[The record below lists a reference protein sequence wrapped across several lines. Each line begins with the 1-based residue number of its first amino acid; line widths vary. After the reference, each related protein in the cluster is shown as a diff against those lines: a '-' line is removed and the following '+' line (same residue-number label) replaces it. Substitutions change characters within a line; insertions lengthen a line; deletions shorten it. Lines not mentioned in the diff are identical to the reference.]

1 MTAAELIA
9 QAARR
14 LSDAGVPE
22 PELDAKLLFL
32 EAFHMDQVHFLM
44 NPTRPLLPPA
54 ELEAKLDAIEQK
66 VVLSVLHETANTA

>member
-9 QAARR
+9 QAAKR

-22 PELDAKLLFL
+22 PELDAKILFL

-44 NPTRPLLPPA
+44 
-54 ELEAKLDAIEQK
+54 
-66 VVLSVLHETANTA
+66 TADRGTENAAGDV